1 MAQRTDQT
9 LTFVSHTHWDREWYQ
24 TFQQYR
30 IRLVQL
36 VDKLLDLLESTPDYK
51 YFMLDGQTIILDD
64 YLEIRPERR
73 ATLAAHI
80 SAGRLQIGPWH
91 ILPDEFLVSPEST
104 IRNLLVGAAT
114 CAQFG
119 KRMDVGNIP
128 DPFGH
133 ISQMP
138 QILRGFDIDA
148 MTFWRGVSGVQNE
161 FRWAAPDGTEIL
173 VIHQQHG
180 YGNAADMPTEPEM
193 FVERTKQ
200 IVEQL
205 TPTAT
210 TRHLLAMNGSDH
222 VEPQPELPRL
232 LENADAALPN
242 VEIRHGTL
250 PQFVAAV
257 RAAAPELETRSG
269 EMRDPAKAPLLPGVL
284 SARMWI
290 KQRNCA
296 SETLLTRWAEPA
308 SALAELAQAP
318 LELTGQSALVKRAWR
333 YLLENH
339 PHDSICGCSIDQV
352 HREMA
357 TRFDWVDQI
366 GEEITSRS
374 LQALADLVD
383 TPNDPAL
390 VVFNPTTHQRT
401 DVVSTR
407 IPIPEDATSVI
418 LEAADGHSLTPSL
431 SSRQREVLWD
441 FEMAAKEM
449 QGMIG
454 YLSQSKV
461 VGYDLHEIIPTLIG
475 DTLDLE
481 IKVGRGVTADPAGL
495 QRSRGELHA
504 LMENDDVR
512 MVHVV
517 VHRGDLADC
526 TFVAGAVPGLGYRSY
541 RIRPA
546 DRIRPGDRIRPA
558 QTPTPDEE
566 PGDDNA
572 IENEHLRVQVAEDG
586 TFSVID
592 KATGILYTGL
602 NRFVDVGDRG
612 DEYNFCPVETDVTV
626 AAAVAPP
633 EVRRIAH
640 GPVCQTLEVAQLYR
654 IPVGLGKTRLERS
667 AENVDLPITSRI
679 SLITGL
685 PRVEVETTV
694 DNGASDHRL
703 RAHFPVPVTVDT
715 FDAEGHMDVIT
726 RDLDLPTETDD
737 WVEQPIGTH
746 PQCTWS
752 DVSDGETGLLLANR
766 GLPEVEVLRTETGSE
781 LALTLLRC
789 VGWLSRGDL
798 SVRQGHAGPG
808 LPTPEAQCPGTHTFH
823 YALVPHRGDWSQ
835 AYLQADAFSAPFRA
849 LTTGAH
855 VGALPPTQSFCE
867 VSPAALVVSAVKQ
880 AEDGEGLIVRLWN
893 IQAEACQATLRFW
906 HPPVAVKR
914 CNLAERV
921 LETLAITEADTV
933 GFSVGGREIVTLR
946 VQIGAEQ
953 RGGTP

>member
-1 MAQRTDQT
+1 MAQQTAQT

-36 VDKLLDLLESTPDYK
+36 VDKLLVLLEANPDYK
-51 YFMLDGQTIILDD
+51 YFMLDGQTIVLDD
-64 YLEIRPERR
+64 YLEIRPEHR
-73 ATLAAHI
+73 ATLAAYI

-91 ILPDEFLVSPEST
+91 ILPDEFLVSAEST

-138 QILRGFDIDA
+138 QILRGFDINA
-148 MTFWRGVSGVQNE
+148 MAFWRGVSGVQNE

-180 YGNAADMPTEPEM
+180 YGNAGDMPNDPEL
-193 FVERTKQ
+193 FVERTRQ

-210 TRHLLAMNGSDH
+210 TRHLLAMNGGDH
-222 VEPQPELPRL
+222 LEPQPELPRL
-232 LENADAALPN
+232 LEIADAALPN
-242 VEIRHGTL
+242 VEVRHGTL

-257 RAAAPELETRSG
+257 RAAAPELATRSG

-290 KQRNCA
+290 KQRNHA
-296 SETLLTRWAEPA
+296 SEMLLTRWAEPA
-308 SALAELAQAP
+308 SALAELATAP
-318 LELTGQSALVKRAWR
+318 LALTGQSALVKRAWR

-357 TRFDWVDQI
+357 IRFDWVDQI

-374 LQALADLVD
+374 LQALADLTETSDGPTV
-383 TPNDPAL
+383 
-390 VVFNPTTHQRT
+390 VVFNPTTQQRT
-401 DVVSTR
+401 DVVNTR
-407 IPIPEDATSVI
+407 IPIPEDAASVI
-418 LEAADGHSLTPSL
+418 LETADGHTLTPSL
-431 SSRQREVLWD
+431 SSRKREVLWD
-441 FEMAAKEM
+441 FETDAEQM

-454 YLSQSKV
+454 YLSRNKV
-461 VGYDLHEIIPTLIG
+461 VNYDLHAITTTLTG
-475 DTLDLE
+475 DMLNLE
-481 IKVGRGVTADPAGL
+481 IKVGRGEAPDPAAL
-495 QRSRGELHA
+495 QRGRDELHA
-504 LMENDDVR
+504 LMKNDEVS

-517 VHRGDLADC
+517 VHRGDLANC
-526 TFVAGAVPGLGYRSY
+526 TFVASAVPGLGYRSY
-541 RIRPA
+541 QIRPTHTSAPDDQPGA
-546 DRIRPGDRIRPA
+546 DR
-558 QTPTPDEE
+558 T
-566 PGDDNA
+566 
-572 IENEHLRVQVAEDG
+572 IENEHLRLEVAEDG
-586 TFSVID
+586 TFSLLE
-592 KATGILYTGL
+592 KATATLYAGL

-612 DEYNFCPVETDVTV
+612 DEYNFCPVETDVTI
-626 AAAVAPP
+626 AAPVAPP
-633 EVRRIAH
+633 QVRRIANS
-640 GPVCQTLEVAQLYR
+640 PVRQTLEVAQVYR
-654 IPVGLGKTRLERS
+654 IPVGLGKTRSERS
-667 AENVDLPITSRI
+667 ADTVDLPITSRI
-679 SLITGL
+679 SLVSGV

-694 DNGASDHRL
+694 DNAATDHRL
-703 RAHFPVPVTVDT
+703 RAHFPVPARVDT

-726 RDLDLPTETDD
+726 RDLDLPTETDN

-746 PQCTWS
+746 PQRTWS

-766 GLPEVEVLRTETGSE
+766 GLPEVEVLRTETSSE

-798 SVRQGHAGPG
+798 AVRQGHAGPG
-808 LPTPEAQCPGTHTFH
+808 LPTPEAQCQGSHTFH
-823 YALVPHRGDWSQ
+823 YALVPHRGGWSQ
-835 AYLQADAFSAPFRA
+835 AYAQAHAFNAPFRA
-849 LTTGAH
+849 VTTGAH
-855 VGALPPTQSFCE
+855 AGALPPTLSFIE
-867 VSPAALVVSAVKQ
+867 VAPSALVVSTVKE

-893 IQAEACQATLRFW
+893 TQAEACQATIRFW
-906 HPPVAVKR
+906 HRPAAVKR
-914 CNLAERV
+914 CNLGERV
-921 LETLAITEADTV
+921 LETLAVAEDGTV
-933 GFSVGGREIVTLR
+933 AVSVRGREIVTLR
-946 VQIGAEQ
+946 VQVDTG
-953 RGGTP
+953 

>member
-1 MAQRTDQT
+1 MAQQTDQT

-36 VDKLLDLLESTPDYK
+36 VDKLLDLLETNPDYK

-64 YLEIRPERR
+64 YLEIRPEQR
-73 ATLAAHI
+73 ATLAAYI
-80 SAGRLQIGPWH
+80 GAGRLQIGPWH

-161 FRWAAPDGTEIL
+161 FRWAAPDGTDIL

-180 YGNAADMPTEPEM
+180 YGNAADMPNDPDM
-193 FVERTKQ
+193 FVGRTKH

-210 TRHLLAMNGSDH
+210 TPHLLAMNGSDH
-222 VEPQPELPRL
+222 LEPQPELPRL
-232 LENADAALPN
+232 LETADAALPN
-242 VEIRHGTL
+242 VDIRHGTL

-257 RAAAPELETRSG
+257 RAAAPELETHSG

-290 KQRNCA
+290 KQRNHA
-296 SETLLTRWAEPA
+296 SETLLTHWAEPA

-318 LELTGQSALVKRAWR
+318 LALTGQSALVKRAWR

-357 TRFDWVDQI
+357 IRFDWVDQI
-366 GEEITSRS
+366 GEELTARS
-374 LQALADLVD
+374 LQALADVVD
-383 TPNDPAL
+383 APDGPAV
-390 VVFNPTTHQRT
+390 VVFNPTTQPRT
-401 DVVSTR
+401 DVVDTR
-407 IPIPEDATSVI
+407 IPIPEDAVAVM
-418 LEAADGHSLTPSL
+418 LESSDGQTLIPRL
-431 SSRQREVLWD
+431 DARKREVLWD
-441 FEMAAKEM
+441 FEVPAEQMKE
-449 QGMIG
+449 MIG
-454 YLSQSKV
+454 YLSGNRLMSD
-461 VGYDLHEIIPTLIG
+461 DLHEIHTALTDGTLN
-475 DTLDLE
+475 LE
-481 IKVGRGVTADPAGL
+481 IKVGQGEAPDPEGL
-495 QRSRGELHA
+495 QRGRNELYA
-504 LMENDDVR
+504 LIDSDEVR

-526 TFVAGAVPGLGYRSY
+526 TFTAEAVPGLGYRSY
-541 RIRPA
+541 RIVPTDA
-546 DRIRPGDRIRPA
+546 AAPDDPSGDGH
-558 QTPTPDEE
+558 T
-566 PGDDNA
+566 
-572 IENEHLRVQVAEDG
+572 IENEHVRVEVGEDG
-586 TFSVID
+586 TFSLMD
-592 KATGILYTGL
+592 KATGTLYEGL

-612 DEYNFCPVETDVTV
+612 DEYNFCPVESDVTV
-626 AAAVAPP
+626 AAPIAPP
-633 EVRRIAH
+633 EVRRIAN
-640 GPVCQTLEVAQLYR
+640 GSIRQTLEVAQVYR
-654 IPVGLGKTRLERS
+654 IPVGLGETRLERS
-667 AENVDLPITSRI
+667 TETVDLPVTSRI
-679 SLITGL
+679 SLISGV
-685 PRVEVETTV
+685 PRVEIETTV
-694 DNGASDHRL
+694 DNAATDHRL
-703 RAHFPVPVTVDT
+703 RAHFAVPARVDS

-746 PQCTWS
+746 PQRTWS

-798 SVRQGHAGPG
+798 AVRQGHAGPG
-808 LPTPEAQCPGTHTFH
+808 LPTPEAQCQGSHTFH
-823 YALVPHRGDWSQ
+823 YALVPHRGNWSQ
-835 AYLQADAFSAPFRA
+835 AYAQAHAFSAPFRA
-849 LTTGAH
+849 ATTGAH
-855 VGALPPTQSFCE
+855 AGTLPPTVSFIE
-867 VSPAALVVSAVKQ
+867 VAPAALVVSAVKE

-893 IQAEACQATLRFW
+893 IQAEACQATIRFW
-906 HPPVAVKR
+906 QPPAAVMR

-921 LETLAITEADTV
+921 LETLAITEDDTV
-933 GFSVGGREIVTLR
+933 GVSVGGREIVTLR
-946 VQIGAEQ
+946 VQIG
-953 RGGTP
+953 GGEDGRRL